1 MDGRRQQGLLG
12 CGRDMIPPRGNGG
25 PNGGEISLREELG
38 CGDHAGDLGPP
49 LFPHSKQA
57 LVFQC
62 VGCGT
67 FHLQRLGKASGA
79 SGGR

>member
-1 MDGRRQQGLLG
+1 MEEGNRTFWGMGGVMLPPQKRGSDG
-12 CGRDMIPPRGNGG
+12 D
-25 PNGGEISLREELG
+25 EVSLREASG
-38 CGDHAGDLGPP
+38 CGDHPGNLGVP
-49 LFPHSKQA
+49 LLPNSKQA

>member
-1 MDGRRQQGLLG
+1 MML
-12 CGRDMIPPRGNGG
+12 PRGNGG
-25 PNGGEISLREELG
+25 PDGDEVSPREELG
-38 CGDHAGDLGPP
+38 CSNHARNMGPP

-79 SGGR
+79 AGGR